1 MTKKRATAQAQ
12 DLLIKPVEHDII
24 DEINIGDTKMRLC
37 SSHSGK
43 SMFIQLW
50 SSLSNQWNTT
60 HRYNVETEWNK
71 WKRYAL
77 LYSNKSKDRRRAGI
91 DVQLSGSGEDPKR
104 KPRSTAKASGTE
116 TGGGNR
122 RRKIQ
127 NP

>member
-1 MTKKRATAQAQ
+1 MKKKATAESQ

-43 SMFIQLW
+43 SKFIQLW

-60 HRYNVETEWNK
+60 HRYNIEEEWDK
-71 WKRYAL
+71 WKRYAFVHRNR
-77 LYSNKSKDRRRAGI
+77 SEDRRIDGS
-91 DVQLSGSGEDPKR
+91 DVQSSGSSKTSTR
-104 KPRSTAKASGTE
+104 KPRSKTNIVSPEDRVGDK
-116 TGGGNR
+116 
-122 RRKIQ
+122 RRKVK